1 MTTFAGRMDFT
12 GPQEFNVSIEAE
24 DVPHAPVAMPILG
37 PAVPVVAQEI
47 TPDADLYPRQRHGVR
62 RGVVR

>member
-1 MTTFAGRMDFT
+1 MQDFT
-12 GPQEFNVSIEAE
+12 TPQPFNVEIGPEQQ
-24 DVPHAPVAMPILG
+24 VTPHEAMPVLG

-47 TPDADLYPRQRHGVR
+47 TRDADLYPVQRYGVR

>member
-1 MTTFAGRMDFT
+1 MDDFRA
-12 GPQEFNVSIEAE
+12 PQPFNVAIGPEPDIA
-24 DVPHAPVAMPILG
+24 APVTMPVLG

-47 TPDADLYPRQRHGVR
+47 TPDIDLYPKQRHGVR